1 LFWFVSVFQ
10 TYIETTETNRIVSK
24 RTETSRNCL
33 KKPKDDLSQT
43 AAEGAEEVNSFGKE
57 Y

>member
-1 LFWFVSVFQ
+1 MFR

-24 RTETSRNCL
+24 QTETTRICL
-33 KKPKDDLSQT
+33 KKKPKADLFQT
-43 AAEGAEEVNSFGKE
+43 AAEGAEQVKSFGKE